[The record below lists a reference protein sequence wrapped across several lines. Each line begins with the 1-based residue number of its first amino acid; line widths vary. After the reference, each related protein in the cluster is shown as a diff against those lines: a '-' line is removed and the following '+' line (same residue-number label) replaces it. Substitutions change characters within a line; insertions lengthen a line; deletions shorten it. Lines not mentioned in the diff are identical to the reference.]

1 MPPPTPVKMMTLAL
15 NWLMS
20 VVTALAAKTIPI
32 CDARSRISPQFEPCA
47 RGNHEESDVIK
58 GRGAHLP
65 RQKPQDD
72 QPACQYGTRKPR
84 QLCAP
89 PDRSRAPSASPPPRA
104 SPPGCRC
111 VASSGLQRITS
122 QCPVSPSSF
131 VFSEKGKKRK
141 GLFFQSFFFL
151 LIRGIRGTGHQ
162 KNRGATKFRQRQVS
176 VPSMASTEVVD
187 PESRAWQIGQFVSGS
202 VLPDASV
209 LSCWAMRSLR
219 VVKQEIQHAGKSQP
233 AAT

>member
-1 MPPPTPVKMMTLAL
+1 MTLAL

-32 CDARSRISPQFEPCA
+32 CNVRSRISPQFEPCA

-111 VASSGLQRITS
+111 VASFCLQRITVNALY
-122 QCPVSPSSF
+122 PHVD
-131 VFSEKGKKRK
+131 GRK
-141 GLFFQSFFFL
+141 GLFFNRFSFLISGTSKTANNFNNIGRDEIPSTPSFRPLQWRPLRWSTQSPGPGRLGSLF
-151 LIRGIRGTGHQ
+151 Q
-162 KNRGATKFRQRQVS
+162 GAFCLTH
-176 VPSMASTEVVD
+176 
-187 PESRAWQIGQFVSGS
+187 
-202 VLPDASV
+202 
-209 LSCWAMRSLR
+209 LSSA
-219 VVKQEIQHAGKSQP
+219 AGLC
-233 AAT
+233 ARCAL